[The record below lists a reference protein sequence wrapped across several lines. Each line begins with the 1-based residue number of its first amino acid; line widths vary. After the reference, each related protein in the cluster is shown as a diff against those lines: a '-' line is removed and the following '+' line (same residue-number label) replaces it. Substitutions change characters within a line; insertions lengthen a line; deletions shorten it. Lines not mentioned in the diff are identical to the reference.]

1 MARKN
6 SRTTYLILFVIIVVG
21 LYYAEKYID
30 NNHTKFPDIS
40 NEDMPWEASEFS
52 EDFFPPSTTG
62 SLVKHNYY
70 RLSYAEMHEQ
80 AEWVAYELKKSHLST
95 NEIDRPYFILDDKV
109 SSKSADWRNYK
120 NSGYDR
126 GHLCPAGD
134 RRFKL
139 EAFNETFFTSNIS
152 PQLPEF
158 NGRTWNYLEQQ
169 VRRWAEKR
177 DGVFVITGPV
187 FRVGSKSIGSEKV
200 SVPTHFFK
208 IVLDKSAKGLESI
221 AFLIPHREG
230 LGSYKTFE
238 TSIDRIESETGINFL
253 AFLEDS
259 QERALEAQTQ
269 SGF

>member
-6 SRTTYLILFVIIVVG
+6 SRNSYIILFIIVVVG

-30 NNHTKFPDIS
+30 NNQINLPDLS
-40 NEDMPWEASEFS
+40 DVLFDSAEFS
-52 EDFFPPSTTG
+52 EDFYPATTTS
-62 SLVKHNYY
+62 SLIKHKYY
-70 RLSYAEMHEQ
+70 WLSYSELHEQ

-95 NEIDRPYFILDDKV
+95 NEIDRPYFILDDQV
-109 SSKSADWRNYK
+109 PTKSADWRNYK

-134 RRFKL
+134 RRFDVK
-139 EAFNETFFTSNIS
+139 AFNETFYTSNIS

-169 VRRWAEKR
+169 VRRWAKNR

-187 FRVGSKSIGSEKV
+187 FRVGGKVIGSEKV

-208 IVLDKSAKGLESI
+208 IVLDNSSDGLEAI

-230 LGSYKTFE
+230 LESYKNFV
-238 TSIDRIESETGINFL
+238 TSIDAIERETGINFL

-259 QERALEAQTQ
+259 EERALEAQTN
-269 SGF
+269 SNF

>member
-1 MARKN
+1 MDRKN

-40 NEDMPWEASEFS
+40 QEDLPWEASEFS

-70 RLSYAEMHEQ
+70 WLSYAEMHEQ
-80 AEWVAYELKKSHLST
+80 AEWVAYELKKSHLSS

-109 SSKSADWRNYK
+109 GSKSADWRNYK

-139 EAFNETFFTSNIS
+139 EAFNETFYTSNIS

-169 VRRWAEKR
+169 VRRWASKR

-187 FRVGSKSIGSEKV
+187 FGRGRTTIGTEKV
-200 SVPTHFFK
+200 TVPTAFFK
-208 IVLDKSAKGLESI
+208 IVLDRSNKGLEAI
-221 AFLIPHREG
+221 AFLIPHKEG
-230 LGSYKTFE
+230 LGSYKPFQ
-238 TSIDRIESETGINFL
+238 TSIDQIERETGFDFL
-253 AFLEDS
+253 AFLDDS
-259 QERALEAQTQ
+259 QEGTLEAQYDNN
-269 SGF
+269 F